1 MRRFYVQR
9 PQKFRFLS
17 IKRMTQK
24 AILYEIEKDILIWVP
39 RSWVFKFNNK
49 EKWFSVKEQLAFEIE
64 MKIKAEKNELL

>member
-1 MRRFYVQR
+1 
-9 PQKFRFLS
+9 
-17 IKRMTQK
+17 MTQR

-64 MKIKAEKNELL
+64 MKIKAEKK